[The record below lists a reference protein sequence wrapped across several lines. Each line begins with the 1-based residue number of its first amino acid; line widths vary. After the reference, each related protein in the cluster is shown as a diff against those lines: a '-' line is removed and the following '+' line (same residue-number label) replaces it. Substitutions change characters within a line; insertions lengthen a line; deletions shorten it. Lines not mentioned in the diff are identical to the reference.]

1 MVDERRRLLPRG
13 INHEDDFE
21 NPPCLCCFQ
30 RSESETRTWPK
41 ITVLIAVAL
50 ERLAFYSISGN
61 LILFLNGT
69 NYLWSSADAM
79 VASFF
84 FLGISCLFYF
94 IGGLIADMKCGRYR
108 VICVGFFIYIIGYSL
123 FPMFSYL
130 EGEWNS
136 NTTNFHCDSS
146 DKENKC
152 TGFIYPA
159 LTVVAIGT
167 GVVRANIAPF
177 GADQVKFLISVKQ
190 MSSINQIKQIWY
202 NKQI

>member
-69 NYLWSSADAM
+69 NYQWSSADAM

-108 VICVGFFIYIIGYSL
+108 VICVGFFIYIIG
-123 FPMFSYL
+123 
-130 EGEWNS
+130 WN
-136 NTTNFHCDSS
+136 DSM
-146 DKENKC
+146 
-152 TGFIYPA
+152 Y
-159 LTVVAIGT
+159 VW
-167 GVVRANIAPF
+167 
-177 GADQVKFLISVKQ
+177 
-190 MSSINQIKQIWY
+190 MIWCMVG
-202 NKQI
+202 